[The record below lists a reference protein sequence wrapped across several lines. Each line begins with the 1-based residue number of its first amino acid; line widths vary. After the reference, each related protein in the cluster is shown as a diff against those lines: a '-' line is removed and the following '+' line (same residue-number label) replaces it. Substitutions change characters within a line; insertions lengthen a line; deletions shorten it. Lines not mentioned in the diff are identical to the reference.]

1 MSDALPKYSSDNLNK
16 VIGKLD
22 SAKTT
27 DQFNQALAELAV
39 PNRLITTGQVAENS
53 EIIIG
58 AEAGTKYSL
67 GSVEVNPAPVPDADV
82 LYLSKDGIVN
92 IIEIKNT
99 ANALRQ
105 KLIEKPQQLKNLRD
119 WVQEGSNRAARI
131 AIEQEKRWTDIFYP
145 LKKGGKKPILQEL
158 IKANVSLSIGSR
170 NLDITKMKELR
181 KVAQEKYNELVVES
195 GQITPQQF
203 FNQISTIQKAENFL
217 GISL

>member
-58 AEAGTKYSL
+58 AEAGTTYSL
-67 GSVEVNPAPVPDADV
+67 GSVKVNPAPVPDADV

-92 IIEIKNT
+92 IIEVKNT

-105 KLIEKPQQLKNLRD
+105 KLIQKPQQLENLSD

-131 AIEQEKRWTDIFYP
+131 AIEQEKRWTDIFS
-145 LKKGGKKPILQEL
+145 PIEL
-158 IKANVSLSIGSR
+158 GEEQVPVLEALIQANVSLSIGSR

-181 KVAQEKYNELVVES
+181 KVAQEKYDELVKS
-195 GQITPQQF
+195 RQITPKQF
-203 FNQISTIQKAENFL
+203 FNRISTIQKAEQFL